1 MDNNALPKRFYKTVA
16 VTPGDGGFGISLD
29 GKPVFTPARHELAV
43 ASQVLADEIAAEWEA
58 QGERIDPATMPMT
71 KRVNTALDRVRGREE
86 DIVEEIVDYA
96 GSDLLCYRADMPDGL
111 VRRQQSHWDPV
122 LEWAKDEL
130 HAPFTVATGINHVAQ
145 SDDSLARVRDAI
157 AENDFY
163 ALTSLH
169 TMTTLTG
176 SALLALALARGHL
189 EPDAVWDAAHV
200 DEDWQISQWGEDAE
214 AKARRTLRRAE
225 FDGDVRF
232 LNILAA

>member
-1 MDNNALPKRFYKTVA
+1 
-16 VTPGDGGFGISLD
+16 
-29 GKPVFTPARHELAV
+29 
-43 ASQVLADEIAAEWEA
+43 
-58 QGERIDPATMPMT
+58 MPMT
-71 KRVNTALDRVRGREE
+71 KRVNTALDRVRGREG

-111 VRRQQSHWDPV
+111 VRLQQSHWDPV

-130 HAPFTVATGINHVAQ
+130 HAPFTVATGISHVAQ
-145 SDDSLARVRDAI
+145 SDDSLARVRDALS
-157 AENDFY
+157 ENDFY
-163 ALTSLH
+163 ALTPLH